1 MSWLRKFMIG
11 RYGVDQLSTT
21 LLIVSII
28 FSILS
33 RFFNSSVL
41 NIFNMILLIAIF
53 YRTLSKNIG
62 RRYRENAKFLGIWN
76 PIASKIRRRI
86 NWIKGLKDYRYYK
99 CSGCRQKLRVPR
111 GKGKISI
118 TCPKCKV
125 TMIKRS

>member
-1 MSWLRKFMIG
+1 MIG

-53 YRTLSKNIG
+53 TG
-62 RRYRENAKFLGIWN
+62 HF
-76 PIASKIRRRI
+76 PRI
-86 NWIKGLKDYRYYK
+86 
-99 CSGCRQKLRVPR
+99 
-111 GKGKISI
+111 
-118 TCPKCKV
+118 
-125 TMIKRS
+125 